1 MPTKLKILPKI
12 PGYISFR
19 TFGFPKTMP
28 INLTLSVTYT
38 CNSRCKTCNVWKKK
52 ADDLTID
59 EINKIFHSVGKSLYW
74 ITISGGEPFLRK
86 DLVEIC
92 QSAYRH
98 CEPGIINIPTNGLL
112 YQTLPEQVKKIV
124 ESCTKTN
131 IVINLSL
138 DNIGVKHDEIRGV
151 PGNWGKA
158 LKTYTALRELKY
170 PNFELG
176 IHSVISNYSI
186 NDILSTYEYV
196 EAELKPDSYIT
207 EIAEERVELD
217 NFGIGVTPPLA
228 EYSQVIS
235 VLAARLKQKK
245 FNRIAKIAQSFRLSY
260 YELVQETLKRKT
272 QVIPCYAGF
281 ASAQIAPDGDVWSCC
296 IKAESMGNLR
306 KTNYDF
312 KKIWFSSRANEM
324 RKSIK
329 NKACYCPLANAS
341 YTNMLM
347 YFPTLVK
354 VGRRVIVQ

>member
-1 MPTKLKILPKI
+1 
-12 PGYISFR
+12 
-19 TFGFPKTMP
+19 
-28 INLTLSVTYT
+28 
-38 CNSRCKTCNVWKKK
+38 
-52 ADDLTID
+52 
-59 EINKIFHSVGKSLYW
+59 
-74 ITISGGEPFLRK
+74 
-86 DLVEIC
+86 
-92 QSAYRH
+92 
-98 CEPGIINIPTNGLL
+98 
-112 YQTLPEQVKKIV
+112 
-124 ESCTKTN
+124 
-131 IVINLSL
+131 
-138 DNIGVKHDEIRGV
+138 
-151 PGNWGKA
+151 
-158 LKTYTALRELKY
+158 
-170 PNFELG
+170 
-176 IHSVISNYSI
+176 
-186 NDILSTYEYV
+186 V